1 MVVQVET
8 VVLANGRQHS
18 GAHSLDATFRK
29 PDHVLPHLLVV
40 RRQRVARM
48 ATVPD
53 DSNEKDSWI
62 VLDLHQALQR
72 LHDLLVLLL
81 DIVGSDL
88 PVGV

>member
-1 MVVQVET
+1 
-8 VVLANGRQHS
+8 
-18 GAHSLDATFRK
+18 
-29 PDHVLPHLLVV
+29 
-40 RRQRVARM
+40 M

-53 DSNEKDSWI
+53 DSHEKDSWI